1 MPDTERRKPE
11 ASSSSDFLHCGR
23 KSCWSALHAAPTP
36 SLKPQSLLHYRL
48 RSYSSR
54 SRSRITQNSI
64 FPPDHCRY
72 RRRTDRRKSA
82 EPFKLHSAAS
92 MISCGQPAST
102 TSSALRLQVNFAKTA
117 THAILRR
124 TARPDRAATAF
135 QQRDA
140 KSLANRILNSTLV
153 VHNEIYDKQDSKAL
167 KLCQN
172 LLDCQRAV
180 Q

>member
-1 MPDTERRKPE
+1 MYTLYCQYFKIELRAIRRLGTEMPDTERRKPE

-23 KSCWSALHAAPTP
+23 RSCWSALHAARNRSPYCITAFAPT
-36 SLKPQSLLHYRL
+36 
-48 RSYSSR
+48 RS

-72 RRRTDRRKSA
+72 RRTDRRKSA

-92 MISCGQPAST
+92 ISCGQPAST

-124 TARPDRAATAF
+124 TARPS
-135 QQRDA
+135 A
-140 KSLANRILNSTLV
+140 KAR
-153 VHNEIYDKQDSKAL
+153 HFD
-167 KLCQN
+167 
-172 LLDCQRAV
+172 
-180 Q
+180 